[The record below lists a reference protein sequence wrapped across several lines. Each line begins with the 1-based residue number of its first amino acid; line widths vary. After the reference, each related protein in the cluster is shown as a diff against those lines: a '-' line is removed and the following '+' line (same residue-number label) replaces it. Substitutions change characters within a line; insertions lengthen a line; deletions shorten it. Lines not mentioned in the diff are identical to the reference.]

1 MHFFP
6 ILSALR
12 RHRTA
17 ASLIVFEIAM
27 SCAIVCNTIFLIGDR
42 LSRMDLPSGVA
53 EDELVRVQLTGIG
66 KTTDPSAVTAQD
78 LAALRVLPGV
88 KSVAATNIVPF
99 GGSSWDSTISTIPD
113 DPAPPVNSAMYLG
126 SADLLQTLGV
136 QLIAG
141 RGFAPDEYVDL
152 HRLGTAQARFASVII
167 SRALAERLFPGK
179 SAVGQPL
186 YAWGKEP
193 QTVVGVIDYLVRPD
207 PVQRADSSTYS
218 HLLPMTP
225 SYVDGG
231 NYLLRVDP
239 ARRAEV
245 LAAVD
250 RTLRKVEPSRVIL
263 RRELF
268 SELRKSYF
276 KRDRAVYLL
285 GFGVSLALLII
296 TGLGV
301 VGLASFWVQQRRHQ
315 IGIRRALGATRRDIL
330 HYFQLENFILVTIGI
345 AIGMALAY
353 AVNLWLMQKF
363 HVTRLPA
370 AFLPIG
376 AALLWVLGQIA
387 VLGPAVRAAL
397 VPPATATRSS

>member
-17 ASLIVFEIAM
+17 ASLIVFEIAL

-53 EDELVRVQLTGIG
+53 EDELVRVQLSGIG
-66 KTTDPSAVTAQD
+66 KTTDASAVTAQD
-78 LAALRVLPGV
+78 LAALRALPGV
-88 KSVAATNIVPF
+88 KSVACANIVPF

-126 SADLLQTLGV
+126 SPDLLQTLGV

-141 RGFAPDEYVDL
+141 RGFVADEYVDL

-179 SAVGQPL
+179 SAVGQAI

-193 QTVVGVIDYLVRPD
+193 QTVVGVIEYLARPD
-207 PVQRADSSTYS
+207 PVQRAGSSTYA

-231 NYLLRVDP
+231 NYLLRVAP
-239 ARRAEV
+239 ALRAEV

-250 RTLRKVEPSRVIL
+250 RTLRKVDPSRVIL
-263 RRELF
+263 RRDLF
-268 SELRKSYF
+268 SDIRKEYF
-276 KRDRAVYLL
+276 KRDRSVYLV

-397 VPPATATRSS
+397 IPPATATRSG